1 MWLNPQTWSV
11 ISGFANEEQAKLALD
26 NVYNLLNT
34 EYGAMVMYPPYKEHA
49 FDGALMLLFN
59 ACTKEMLESFLNL
72 KAGLFQLKLYQV
84 MVTGLTNIIR
94 SVILLK

>member
-1 MWLNPQTWSV
+1 MADAIQKYCWDSDRFIRGIREDGVVVGSKNDKEASMWLNPQTWSV

-49 FDGALMLLFN
+49 FDGH
-59 ACTKEMLESFLNL
+59 
-72 KAGLFQLKLYQV
+72 
-84 MVTGLTNIIR
+84 
-94 SVILLK
+94 